1 MITRGT
7 STKMTRGRA
16 LRVLG
21 VLGAA
26 GILAGCSSP
35 SPAKSSSDST
45 TTSTTA
51 AAAKAT
57 TTSTSTAT
65 STSTSSN
72 GASTSAPSS
81 TTTSVSTTTVPANVP
96 NQDAVRKNVILKNCA
111 SSSGGWSAGGV
122 VNNPSA
128 SPTTYKITI
137 FFTSTGATDLASG
150 STSVPLNAHGSALW
164 SVKATFAAPSQV
176 LCVLRGVG
184 TS

>member
-1 MITRGT
+1 MTTRGT

-35 SPAKSSSDST
+35 SPSNSSAGT

-51 AAAKAT
+51 AAGTT
-57 TTSTSTAT
+57 TTSTTSKSGATTAP
-65 STSTSSN
+65 S
-72 GASTSAPSS
+72 SS

-96 NQDAVRKNVILKNCA
+96 NQDNVRKNVILKNCA
-111 SSSGGWSAGGV
+111 ASPGGWSAGGV
-122 VNNPSA
+122 VNNPSG
-128 SPTTYKITI
+128 SSTTYKITI

-150 STSVPLNAHGSALW
+150 STSVPLDAHGSSLW

-176 LCVLRGVG
+176 LCVLRGVA

>member
-1 MITRGT
+1 MTIRGT
-7 STKMTRGRA
+7 SPKMTRGRA

-35 SPAKSSSDST
+35 SPAKSSSDT

-51 AAAKAT
+51 AAGTTTTTTSKSGAT
-57 TTSTSTAT
+57 TTL
-65 STSTSSN
+65 
-72 GASTSAPSS
+72 PSS
-81 TTTSVSTTTVPANVP
+81 PTTTSDSTTTVPANVP
-96 NQDAVRKNVILKNCA
+96 NQDNVRKNVILKNCA
-111 SSSGGWSAGGV
+111 SSPGGWSAGGV
-122 VNNPSA
+122 VYNPSG
-128 SPTTYKITI
+128 SSTTYKITI

-176 LCVLRGVG
+176 LCVLRGVA

>member
-1 MITRGT
+1 MTIRGA

-16 LRVLG
+16 FRVLG

-35 SPAKSSSDST
+35 SPAKSGSAT
-45 TTSTTA
+45 TTSTTTVA
-51 AAAKAT
+51 ATT
-57 TTSTSTAT
+57 TTSTSKSGAAT
-65 STSTSSN
+65 PPPT
-72 GASTSAPSS
+72 S
-81 TTTSVSTTTVPANVP
+81 TTTSVATTTVPANVP
-96 NQDAVRKNVILKNCA
+96 NQDNVRKNVILKNCSA
-111 SSSGGWSAGGV
+111 SSGGWSAGGV

-128 SPTTYKITI
+128 SSTTYKITI

-150 STSVPLNAHGSALW
+150 STSVPLNAHGSSLW

-176 LCVLRGVG
+176 LCVLRGVA